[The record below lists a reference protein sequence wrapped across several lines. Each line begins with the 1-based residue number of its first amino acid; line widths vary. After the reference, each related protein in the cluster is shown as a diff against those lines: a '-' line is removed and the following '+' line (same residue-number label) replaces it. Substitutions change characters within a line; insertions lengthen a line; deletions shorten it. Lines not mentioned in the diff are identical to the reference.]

1 MNICNSKLEYSLYDQ
16 QHIIIIDDLSEDNY
30 RQGQTIQQQMKEI
43 EDLHQTNFN
52 LEQVLS
58 QHRKEICD

>member
-1 MNICNSKLEYSLYDQ
+1 MNICNSKLEYSLYEQ

-30 RQGQTIQQQMKEI
+30 RQGQTIQRQMEEI
-43 EDLHQTNFN
+43 ADLHQTNFN